1 MEFPLRRKAQKLCL
15 VERIMYLDHFGL
27 ERPPFKI
34 TPDPRLFFSGG
45 KRGSVLDALVYAIT
59 TGEGIVKVV
68 GEVGSGKTML
78 CRMLETRLPANVEI
92 VYIANPSLSP
102 ENILQVVAF
111 ELNLNT
117 READRL
123 QAMQT
128 LQNWLLEQHANG
140 RQVVVFIEE
149 AQGMPLETLEEIRLL
164 SNLETDQSKL
174 LQIVMFG
181 QPELDAKLAQ
191 PAIRQLRERI
201 SHSFLLTPLNVN
213 DVQEYLNFR
222 MRSAGYKGPDIFDRG
237 NARLVRRYSRGLVRR
252 VNIIADKALLA
263 AFAESTSTIRKDHIR
278 LAARDSA
285 FGVPPRWRV
294 GYALVALLLIALFAA
309 PLAYL
314 SMHPSQPLAALAASA
329 LTQLDALKT
338 HDSPL
343 ARVPEPR
350 AAETNQVRQLTVIA
364 TAHAVAPAESS
375 PAAHAQI
382 GDEHTL
388 QAWLDGARDWL
399 RDAPRTSF
407 SIQLLTVAHSD
418 SERLQ
423 GDLRSL
429 GELIE
434 LDKIYIYE
442 TEINDHR
449 MLGVLYNE
457 YATRGEALA
466 AIDSLPDV
474 LRQNRP
480 FLRTVGGLR
489 NEVNG

>member
-1 MEFPLRRKAQKLCL
+1 M
-15 VERIMYLDHFGL
+15 VERFMYLDHFGL

-34 TPDPRLFFSGG
+34 TPDPRLFFTGG

-102 ENILQVVAF
+102 ENILQVIAF
-111 ELNLNT
+111 ELNLHT
-117 READRL
+117 RDAGRL
-123 QAMQT
+123 QAMQI

-191 PAIRQLRERI
+191 SAIRQLRERI

-237 NARLVRRYSRGLVRR
+237 NARLVQRYSRGLVRR

-294 GYALVALLLIALFAA
+294 GYALAALLLIGLFAA

-314 SMHPSQPLAALAASA
+314 STHPLASLAASTLA
-329 LTQLDALKT
+329 QFDTAKPHSAPRLHETEPQIVPQYATQSEA
-338 HDSPL
+338 
-343 ARVPEPR
+343 
-350 AAETNQVRQLTVIA
+350 NQAQRL
-364 TAHAVAPAESS
+364 APAATGQRSTPAQS
-375 PAAHAQI
+375 PPASQAQI
-382 GDEHTL
+382 GGEYTV
-388 QAWLDGARDWL
+388 QTWLDGARDWL

-407 SIQLLTVAHSD
+407 SIQLLTVAQSD

-429 GELIE
+429 SELIE

-457 YATRGEALA
+457 YATRGEALS

-489 NEVNG
+489 SEVNG